1 MSMNKYPRGSEWRK
15 WDLHIHTPG
24 TAKND
29 HFGNDEDVWEKYIT
43 KLESNADIAVLGITD
58 YFSIDNYLYLKKKQ
72 EEGRLANITLIPNI
86 ELRILPVT
94 QKDTPINIHVLF
106 DPNLP
111 KDTIEREFFQ
121 CLKFK
126 YLDNEYSCL
135 KRDLIALGRAYK
147 HNEDLE
153 EECAKKEGISQFNVS
168 YADLNSII
176 KKPSLHDHVILAV
189 SNSNRDG
196 NSGIQHSSLAATRQ
210 EIYRMSHII
219 FSAND
224 KDVRFFLGKGVDD
237 ENTIKQHYGSLKPCV
252 IGSDA
257 HSLDEVNVFPNNKC
271 TWIKADPTFEG
282 LKQVMYE
289 PEERVRIQTT
299 IPDDKNIYQILDKVV
314 LNEEGFWNGTICF
327 NSNLNTIIG
336 GRSTGKSN
344 LLKAIAAVHNHPG
357 VEGDDFI
364 MKHLGGVSIQWKDGT
379 DQIGREIEYFK
390 QSYIHDIASKA
401 NKTSELVESI
411 IRNRDKS
418 GVVNMYYAHLNDVSK
433 KITEQMFSL
442 FQTSK
447 ELSEK
452 RKELNALGKK
462 DGVVQQITILK
473 TKVNELQKLSKFTL
487 EQQAVFDADVQK
499 IKALNLE
506 MEKADNDLKI
516 LEKLLI
522 VTPFDFS
529 FEKQWQMD
537 KLSFK
542 LNQYDLLREYKN
554 LKIKTEQEFI
564 ALVRKYQLETI
575 HAKNDIQEQCRVI
588 KESETFKN
596 GIKFIEG
603 NKELKDISD
612 RITAEEKKLA
622 LIEQL
627 EATIE
632 KIKTDC
638 NTLFAS
644 IIDIHCSIK
653 EKAVDVEKQLNI
665 SYDGLSITVK
675 LEHHRDAL
683 QSFLEDRL
691 NLRGNERQ
699 DYCIKIVRNY
709 DSDNRTYAKD
719 FLYKLIKGE
728 LQLKNGY
735 EALNVATEFFAKSWY
750 GIGFE
755 LCYQG
760 DSFKQMSEGK
770 QAFVILKLLLDFS
783 EKKCPILIDQPE
795 DSLDNRAIYN
805 DLVSYIKRKKRERQI
820 ILITHNSNVVVSA
833 DAENVIVAN
842 QEGSD
847 SHNRDGLRFQYVNG
861 ALEETH
867 AKDNDEPSV
876 LYSQG
881 IREHVCEI
889 LEGGVEAF
897 KIREQKYGI

>member
-1 MSMNKYPRGSEWRK
+1 MTTNKYPRGSEWRK
-15 WDLHIHTPG
+15 WDLHVHTPASDG
-24 TAKND
+24 TGTPEEIVNKAIEKGLSVIAITDHHSVDYIDQVKEAAKDKDLSVISGIEFRSEYGSKSVHFIGYFPDEFGKTILNATALKDLILSPLGLSRTSIVAKGKEQDSSLND
-29 HFGNDEDVWEKYIT
+29 NTAFKKGMFQVQVDFKAAADLIHQYGGIISVHNGSKENGLDKEVKHFGKAP
-43 KLESNADIAVLGITD
+43 KNAHSLYECLGTLKEELMKDYVDICD
-58 YFSIDNYLYLKKKQ
+58 
-72 EEGRLANITLIPNI
+72 I
-86 ELRILPVT
+86 E
-94 QKDTPINIHVLF
+94 
-106 DPNLP
+106 
-111 KDTIEREFFQ
+111 
-121 CLKFK
+121 
-126 YLDNEYSCL
+126 
-135 KRDLIALGRAYK
+135 
-147 HNEDLE
+147 
-153 EECAKKEGISQFNVS
+153 KEGDDEEF
-168 YADLNSII
+168 YLNTFS
-176 KKPSLHDHVILAV
+176 KPSIL
-189 SNSNRDG
+189 
-196 NSGIQHSSLAATRQ
+196 T
-210 EIYRMSHII
+210 
-219 FSAND
+219 
-224 KDVRFFLGKGVDD
+224 
-237 ENTIKQHYGSLKPCV
+237 
-252 IGSDA
+252 SDA
-257 HSLDEVNVFPNNKC
+257 HKFEDIGC
-271 TWIKADPTFEG
+271 RYTWIKADPTFEG

-289 PEERVRIQTT
+289 PKERVRIQTT
-299 IPDDKNIYQILDKVV
+299 IPDDKNIYQVIDKVV
-314 LNEEGFWNGTICF
+314 LNEEGFWNSTIF
-327 NSNLNTIIG
+327 LNSNLNTIIG

-344 LLKAIAAVHNHPG
+344 LLKAIAAVHNHPSI
-357 VEGDDFI
+357 EDNDFI
-364 MKHLGGVSIQWKDGT
+364 MKHLGGVTIQWKDGT
-379 DQIGREIEYFK
+379 DQIGREIDYFK
-390 QSYIHDIASKA
+390 QSYMHDIASKA
-401 NKTSELVESI
+401 NKTSELVDSI
-411 IRNRDKS
+411 IRNRDTS
-418 GVVNMYYAHLNDVSK
+418 GVLNMYYAHLNDVSR

-452 RKELNALGKK
+452 RKELTALGKK
-462 DGVVQQITILK
+462 DGVVQQINILK
-473 TKVNELQKLSKFTL
+473 TKVDELQKTSKFTL
-487 EQQAVFDADVQK
+487 EQQALFDANMQK
-499 IKALNLE
+499 IKTLNLE
-506 MEKADNDLKI
+506 IEKADNDLRI

-537 KLSFK
+537 KLSFR

-554 LKIKTEQEFI
+554 LKIKTEQVFI
-564 ALVRKYQLETI
+564 ALVRKYQEETI
-575 HAKNDIQEQCRVI
+575 HAKNEIQEQCRVI

-627 EATIE
+627 EAVIE
-632 KIKTDC
+632 KIRTDC
-638 NTLFAS
+638 NTLFTS

-653 EKAVDVEKQLNI
+653 EKAEDVENQLNI

-675 LEHHRDAL
+675 LEHHRDSL

-719 FLYKLIKGE
+719 FLNKLIKGE

-750 GIGFE
+750 SIGFE

-805 DLVSYIKRKKRERQI
+805 ELVAYIKRKKRERQI
-820 ILITHNSNVVVSA
+820 ILVTHNSNVVVSA

-842 QEGSD
+842 QEGTD
-847 SHNRDGLRFQYVNG
+847 SHNKDGLRFQYVNG
-861 ALEETH
+861 ALEDTQ
-867 AKDNDEPSV
+867 AKDINEPSV
-876 LYSQG
+876 LNSQG
-881 IREHVCEI
+881 IREHVCDI

-897 KIREQKYGI
+897 KKREQKYGI